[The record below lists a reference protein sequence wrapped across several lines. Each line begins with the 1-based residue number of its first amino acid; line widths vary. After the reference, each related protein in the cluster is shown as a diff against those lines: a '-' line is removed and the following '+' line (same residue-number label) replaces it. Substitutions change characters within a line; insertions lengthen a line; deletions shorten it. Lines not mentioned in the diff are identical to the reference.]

1 MVWIRKKHAK
11 YIPCC
16 SRGNR
21 VQIRPGGNWKRLGD
35 HTPNMDAPCEVQ
47 RCAVQFRNVAHT
59 AKWGSFV
66 PVKKQR
72 CGEMYYVSRRLDRRS
87 NFMKDLRKRKEMEK
101 PRRRSRENS
110 MREEA
115 EGCKS
120 TSDRRKRSGSMSH
133 LSKASGVAIG
143 PHPPSP
149 APNRKG
155 LQSHGTMVTTACPSV
170 LSRKATAT
178 LTMDQPR
185 ARLRA

>member
-1 MVWIRKKHAK
+1 MRSISLAA
-11 YIPCC
+11 P
-16 SRGNR
+16 RGDG
-21 VQIRPGGNWKRLGD
+21 VQIRPGGNRKGFGD
-35 HTPNMDAPCEVQ
+35 YTPNMDAPCEVQ

-87 NFMKDLRKRKEMEK
+87 KFMKDLRKRKDTEK

-110 MREEA
+110 MRKEA

-133 LSKASGVAIG
+133 LSKAGGCCWA
-143 PHPPSP
+143 PSSL
-149 APNRKG
+149 ASAKKEG
-155 LQSHGTMVTTACPSV
+155 LQSHGTMVTPACPSV

-178 LTMDQPR
+178 LTMDQLR

>member
-1 MVWIRKKHAK
+1 MRHDGAGSAAIRCESASLDNDGNN
-11 YIPCC
+11 
-16 SRGNR
+16 SRRPWRGYVR
-21 VQIRPGGNWKRLGD
+21 SMRSISLAAPRGDGEQIRPGGNRKGLGD
-35 HTPNMDAPCEVQ
+35 HTPNMDVPCEVQ

-87 NFMKDLRKRKEMEK
+87 KFIKDLRKRKDTEK

-110 MREEA
+110 MRKEA

-133 LSKASGVAIG
+133 LSKASGCYWA
-143 PHPPSP
+143 PSSL
-149 APNRKG
+149 ASAK
-155 LQSHGTMVTTACPSV
+155 
-170 LSRKATAT
+170 
-178 LTMDQPR
+178 
-185 ARLRA
+185 